1 MYYSYEGVDHYG
13 YYPLFNFK
21 KFRKNKRR
29 FITMK
34 KVDVIA
40 KLAEQRKM
48 TKKEAGE
55 IVEAVLDIIKTGI
68 KEDGEV
74 DFYGFCKFQKVHK
87 DATTAR
93 SPQTGETVNVP
104 EKDVPKCKFSS
115 AFKKELA

>member
-1 MYYSYEGVDHYG
+1 
-13 YYPLFNFK
+13 
-21 KFRKNKRR
+21 
-29 FITMK
+29 MK

-40 KLAEQRKM
+40 KLAEQREM

-55 IVEAVLDIIKTGI
+55 IVEVFLDIIKTGI

>member
-1 MYYSYEGVDHYG
+1 
-13 YYPLFNFK
+13 
-21 KFRKNKRR
+21 
-29 FITMK
+29 MK

-40 KLAEQRKM
+40 KLAEQRGM

-87 DATTAR
+87 EAGTAR
-93 SPQTGETVNVP
+93 SPLTGDTIDVP
-104 EKDVPKCKFSS
+104 AKDVPKCKFSS
-115 AFKKELA
+115 AFKKYLNE

>member
-1 MYYSYEGVDHYG
+1 MADLNKKALIEIIAEEKG
-13 YYPLFNFK
+13 Y
-21 KFRKNKRR
+21 
-29 FITMK
+29 
-34 KVDVIA
+34 
-40 KLAEQRKM
+40 

-104 EKDVPKCKFSS
+104 AKDVPKCKFSS